1 MAVLVV
7 GVGVGLG
14 VDEVGRKTTVETFL
28 NYSASLHRTSA
39 AALRYASR
47 VTVWV
52 KVVVKG
58 EEEEVSRLTMS
69 ISCTSSYKRGGLSIA
84 IAAVSPLHAVGGP
97 SLCAVKAAA
106 AVAVAVAAVVTAAV
120 AAAVVVVGAAVAVG
134 VAQRRSLCV

>member
-7 GVGVGLG
+7 G

-69 ISCTSSYKRGGLSIA
+69 ISCTSSYKRGGRSIA

-106 AVAVAVAAVVTAAV
+106 AAAAVAVAAVVAV
-120 AAAVVVVGAAVAVG
+120 AVVVVVVVGAAVAVG

>member
-52 KVVVKG
+52 KVVKG
-58 EEEEVSRLTMS
+58 EEKEVSRLTMS
-69 ISCTSSYKRGGLSIA
+69 ISCTSSYKRGGRSIA

-106 AVAVAVAAVVTAAV
+106 AAAAVAVAAVVAV
-120 AAAVVVVGAAVAVG
+120 AVVGVVVVGAAVAVG